1 MKVIKRDCTVVDFDK
16 TKIYTAIMKAMKN
29 GSGLI
34 KEDIAKQIAR
44 EIENDCSKL
53 PEEIDISAIEAMVFK
68 KLVEKGQELTAKAY
82 EGYRSV
88 REFQRENYDSIDSEV
103 LGLIEDANEEIKD
116 ENANKNSVL
125 NPTKRDYIA
134 GIVSEDATER
144 YLLPPEI
151 VQAHKEGI
159 IHFHDRSNFL
169 STHTY
174 KWC

>member
-1 MKVIKRDCTVVDFDK
+1 
-16 TKIYTAIMKAMKN
+16 MKAMKN

-116 ENANKNSVL
+116 ENANKNSV
-125 NPTKRDYIA
+125 
-134 GIVSEDATER
+134 
-144 YLLPPEI
+144 
-151 VQAHKEGI
+151 
-159 IHFHDRSNFL
+159 
-169 STHTY
+169 
-174 KWC
+174 

>member
-125 NPTKRDYIA
+125 NPTKKRLYCWY
-134 GIVSEDATER
+134 R
-144 YLLPPEI
+144 
-151 VQAHKEGI
+151 
-159 IHFHDRSNFL
+159 
-169 STHTY
+169 
-174 KWC
+174 

>member
-88 REFQRENYDSIDSEV
+88 REFQRENENTIDAEISDLLSGDSEYW
-103 LGLIEDANEEIKD
+103 NT
-116 ENANKNSVL
+116 EN
-125 NPTKRDYIA
+125 
-134 GIVSEDATER
+134 
-144 YLLPPEI
+144 
-151 VQAHKEGI
+151 
-159 IHFHDRSNFL
+159 SN
-169 STHTY
+169 
-174 KWC
+174 